1 MIVKLY
7 YKTIDTPAGKIN
19 VRRNITMKEADG
31 FFRENKQKIIRAYV
45 KYSDGWHYTFRKVY
59 K

>member
-1 MIVKLY
+1 MRVDLY
-7 YKTIDTPAGKIN
+7 YKTIDTEAGKIN
-19 VRRNITMKEADG
+19 VKKNITMKEADE
-31 FFRENKQKIIRAYV
+31 FFRENKQKIIRAYT

>member
-1 MIVKLY
+1 MRVDLY
-7 YKTIDTPAGKIN
+7 YKTIDTEAGKIN
-19 VRRNITMKEADG
+19 VKKNITMKEADE